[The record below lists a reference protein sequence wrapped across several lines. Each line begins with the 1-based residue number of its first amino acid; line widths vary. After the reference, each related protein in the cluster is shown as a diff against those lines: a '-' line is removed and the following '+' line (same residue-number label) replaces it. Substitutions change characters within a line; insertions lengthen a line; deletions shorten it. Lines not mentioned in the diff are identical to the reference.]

1 MLTFTGGKTTIAT
14 IDAPFMLTVPG
25 VKSIG
30 TTSCFG
36 AIDLTVAVGIAVT
49 DYPRA
54 DPDVRC

>member
-14 IDAPFMLTVPG
+14 IDAPFMLTVPS

-36 AIDLTVAVGIAVT
+36 AIDLTCISGQGKIVL
-49 DYPRA
+49 
-54 DPDVRC
+54 